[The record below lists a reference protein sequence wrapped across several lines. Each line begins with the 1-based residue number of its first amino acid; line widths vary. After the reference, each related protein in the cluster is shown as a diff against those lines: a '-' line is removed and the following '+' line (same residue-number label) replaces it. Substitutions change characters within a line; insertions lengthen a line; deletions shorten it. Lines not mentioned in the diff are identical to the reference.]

1 MDDTP
6 TQQCGSCKQQLPHS
20 AFSPSYIGK
29 RGTWCRDCFSAAKRG
44 EPVKAS
50 YLARPCSVCGA
61 DYVPKQI
68 KAKSLNC
75 CPKCKK
81 KALTRRR
88 KELGTYSEIN
98 RRHNIKKLYGITPEQ
113 YDELLTA
120 QSGVCAICRNG
131 CGTYPNLSVDHD
143 HRTGV
148 IRGLLCNVCNRF
160 MGMAGDDPDLL
171 RAAADYLQRHTARQS
186 PL

>member
-1 MDDTP
+1 M
-6 TQQCGSCKQQLPHS
+6 
-20 AFSPSYIGK
+20 
-29 RGTWCRDCFSAAKRG
+29 
-44 EPVKAS
+44 
-50 YLARPCSVCGA
+50 
-61 DYVPKQI
+61 PKQI

-120 QSGVCAICRNG
+120 QSGVCAICHNG

-171 RAAADYLQRHTARQS
+171 RAAADFLQRHTARQS